1 MKKWIALM
9 LALVLSL
16 GLLGCESAPAIE
28 DPEACKRALNG
39 QSAVTLS
46 LNYEA
51 TQQATNLVIDDTVAG
66 RLQESGLLNTKWT
79 VSVQK
84 TDWFYMKFVTD
95 SLVNQDEEGIVK
107 ATTYGFFDSNDNPIG
122 YMQLRAYP
130 AQGVHYCQVFLD
142 ETGTPTGFYAPED
155 GSVLYDIDN
164 AQAAHGEFTLGFLSD
179 STITVTPDGV
189 DIPFWIKLGMY
200 QAIYQDNE
208 PN

>member
-51 TQQATNLVIDDTVAG
+51 TQQATNLVIDGTVAG
-66 RLQESGLLNTKWT
+66 RLQESGLLN
-79 VSVQK
+79 
-84 TDWFYMKFVTD
+84 FVTD

-107 ATTYGFFDSNDNPIG
+107 GTTYGFFDSNDNPIG

-155 GSVLYDIDN
+155 GSALYDIDN

>member
-1 MKKWIALM
+1 MKKWIALV

-84 TDWFYMKFVTD
+84 TD
-95 SLVNQDEEGIVK
+95 
-107 ATTYGFFDSNDNPIG
+107 
-122 YMQLRAYP
+122 
-130 AQGVHYCQVFLD
+130 
-142 ETGTPTGFYAPED
+142 
-155 GSVLYDIDN
+155 
-164 AQAAHGEFTLGFLSD
+164 
-179 STITVTPDGV
+179 
-189 DIPFWIKLGMY
+189 
-200 QAIYQDNE
+200 
-208 PN
+208 